1 MSWIDYSD
9 IAVLIEETLKQ
20 NAAKAIYNAYIEINN
35 MLYRELV
42 FPVFKTTNTGA
53 LLNTEFWFYFYR
65 NYF

>member
-1 MSWIDYSD
+1 MYTSWILYNN
-9 IAVLIEETLKQ
+9 IADLMTEAL
-20 NAAKAIYNAYIEINN
+20 IEINN

-53 LLNTEFWFYFYR
+53 LLNAEFWFYFYS